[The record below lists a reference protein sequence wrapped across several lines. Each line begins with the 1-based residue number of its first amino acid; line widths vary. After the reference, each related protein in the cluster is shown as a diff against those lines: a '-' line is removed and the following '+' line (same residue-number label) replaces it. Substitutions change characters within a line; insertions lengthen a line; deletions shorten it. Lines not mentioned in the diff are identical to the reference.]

1 MCIHGRCTSRFRCM
15 REEDGVGHWKTIVVT
30 QHDVAITD
38 GALLVLALVEVVH
51 RARSVVKVIAEQDA
65 LVACS
70 STETVMVSERS
81 NWRDGYARIN
91 RLALAKGVATSSG
104 RIDVLTAHPPSSR
117 RDLTTRAPINSPT
130 RMLDRSASHL
140 QRKPTLRGS
149 PTLAGRPPYPLH
161 GFSQASSGPRS
172 RWRCKAAQDPP
183 WGSLPLPITLP
194 IRLQL
199 TAVA

>member
-140 QRKPTLRGS
+140 QRKPTLRGIDGCVCAPPKEGSTHPLKLTDYHYYIKIKLVCCCCCLLYGHCVVGGRVS
-149 PTLAGRPPYPLH
+149 PST
-161 GFSQASSGPRS
+161 
-172 RWRCKAAQDPP
+172 
-183 WGSLPLPITLP
+183 
-194 IRLQL
+194 
-199 TAVA
+199 V